1 MSAGAGPLRRALD
14 RVRPYLKHRA
24 LAALLLL
31 SFFGW
36 AFANLADEMMEGE
49 TRAFDTAVLLALR
62 DPADPTDPLGPGWLE
77 EMGRDV
83 TALGGLGVLA
93 GITLAAAGYLW
104 LSGRRGAMW
113 LMIAA
118 VAGAQVFSTLF
129 KLGFD
134 RPRPDLVPHGAI
146 TYTSSFPSGHAMM
159 AAATYLTLAVMLAR
173 AQPRRRLK
181 AYILAVAVTITLA
194 VGVSRVYLGV
204 HWPTD
209 VLAGWAAGAGWA
221 LLCWIVADWLE
232 RRGAL
237 LVPAG
242 DDAVP

>member
-1 MSAGAGPLRRALD
+1 MSAEAGLLRRALE
-14 RVRPYLKHRA
+14 RIQPHLRRRP

-31 SFFGW
+31 SFLGW

-62 DPADPTDPLGPGWLE
+62 DPADPADPLGPVWLE

-93 GITLAAAGYLW
+93 GITLVAAGYLW
-104 LSGRRGAMW
+104 LSGRRRAMW

-173 AQPRRRLK
+173 AQQRRRLK
-181 AYILAVAVTITLA
+181 AYILTVAVIVTLA

-237 LVPAG
+237 SPASG
-242 DDAVP
+242 DAAP